1 MIPGEFYLVD
11 MGRLIPV
18 FAKDPADAADLARL
32 DQGSAAPVRRVYRL
46 DGQHQVIAV
55 IESTEAPQ

>member
-1 MIPGEFYLVD
+1 MTPGEFYLVD

-32 DQGSAAPVRRVYRL
+32 DQGPRPVRRVYRL

-55 IESTEAPQ
+55 IESTEAPAT